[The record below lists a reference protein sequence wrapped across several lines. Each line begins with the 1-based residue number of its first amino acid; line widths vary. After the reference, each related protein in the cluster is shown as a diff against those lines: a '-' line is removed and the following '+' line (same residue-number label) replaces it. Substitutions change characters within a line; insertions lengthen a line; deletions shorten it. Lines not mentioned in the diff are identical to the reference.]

1 MTEHGVTSPRLALAG
16 GSTRSRRLPVD
27 NSIEAYNDAKIVAH
41 YLSVSDL
48 QPCEIDL
55 FDRFISSSASILD
68 IGVGGGRTTPYLS
81 KSAGRYLGL
90 DYASSMVEACQK
102 RFHDLEFRCEDA
114 TDLSSIPDQCFDIA
128 VFSFNGIDCI
138 PTDDGRRKCFA
149 EVFRVLK
156 PGGKFIFSSHN
167 AKVLGVWP
175 MLSGA
180 GPLKKGWRVLR
191 AIGKTSLLSLRQL
204 RTSAFYAGSGYVLDP
219 VHGGLKT
226 YTSTPRTI
234 EPEFRSVGF
243 DLVEVAGHPST
254 ARFPGFLV
262 RWYYYVLVRP

>member
-1 MTEHGVTSPRLALAG
+1 MPPRWLKLA
-16 GSTRSRRLPVD
+16 
-27 NSIEAYNDAKIVAH
+27 
-41 YLSVSDL
+41 
-48 QPCEIDL
+48 
-55 FDRFISSSASILD
+55 
-68 IGVGGGRTTPYLS
+68 
-81 KSAGRYLGL
+81 
-90 DYASSMVEACQK
+90 K
-102 RFHDLEFRCEDA
+102 RHSHDLEFRCEDA
-114 TDLSSIPDQCFDIA
+114 TNLSSIPDQCFDIA